1 MKPPLR
7 LKLLLVFSSMVLMLY
22 KCQAGATNLH
32 SLILILGKDR
42 SHQTRPS
49 QLNGS
54 HPTRPSQLNGSHQT
68 RRSKLTVLPLHP
80 LLLLANPCCSF
91 ESSAKTRLRPL
102 PPTMSELLMG
112 SGFDHLL
119 EQLSEIQITDTHVG
133 SDSHCAVCKEAFEP
147 KGISDYHTCQR
158 HGCLHPESKKTE
170 IVAHDE
176 LAHEVRFEYEEFRTH
191 ITALFLVAHS
201 RNLAL
206 VRKLLSYGA
215 NVNKNLF
222 RGYATV
228 APVRERHLEMGWHNS
243 DLVVELEYTNW
254 CSSSRKR
261 ERAESE
267 KKKAK
272 VFAKQ
277 KRR

>member
-32 SLILILGKDR
+32 SLILIPGKDG

-80 LLLLANPCCSF
+80 LLLLANRCCSF

-147 KGISDYHTCQR
+147 KGISNYHTCQR

-170 IVAHDE
+170 IVAQGE
-176 LAHEVRFEYEEFRTH
+176 LAHEVRFEYEEFITH

-215 NVNKNLF
+215 NDNKNLF
-222 RGYATV
+222 RGYATA
-228 APVRERHLEMGWHNS
+228 APVREGHLEMGWHNS